1 MHVVILALSGN
12 RPYIT
17 KIVVPPLQTT
27 SETTLN
33 EGHCSIMQ
41 IDDLLRLTLFL
52 CEYETENYETACN
65 SNMKQKNWEGGGP
78 HTLSYRSLHIY

>member
-1 MHVVILALSGN
+1 M
-12 RPYIT
+12 
-17 KIVVPPLQTT
+17 PPLQTT

-33 EGHCSIMQ
+33 EGHSIMQ

-65 SNMKQKNWEGGGP
+65 SNMKQKNWEGGGGLTP
-78 HTLSYRSLHIY
+78 YRSLHIY